1 MPAATDV
8 DPAGHDPG
16 PVEIKQAAPL
26 AVNVHGLQKSYSG
39 VQAVRGID
47 LAIRPGEVFALLGPN
62 GAGKTTTVE
71 ILEGYR
77 TCDRGE
83 ISVLGID
90 PGRHRARLKSRIGI
104 VLQSTGIDRYLTVR
118 ETIAMYATFYPR
130 PRPVDEVIHLVGL
143 EDKRNA
149 RVLKLSGGQQRRLDV
164 GIALIG
170 NPELLFL
177 DEPTTGFDPSAR
189 REAWEVI
196 KNLATLG
203 MTVLLTTHYMDEA
216 QFLADRVAVI
226 AAGRIV
232 AEGTPA
238 TLGDRQ
244 LAKARIRY
252 RPPVG
257 ATPPA
262 GLSAPSGPDGYTEIT
277 PDDLVPALHQ
287 LTGWAIDHRARLDG
301 LQVMRPSL
309 EDIYLSLTGPP
320 AEGGSIQP
328 GLAGKQTGRT

>member
-1 MPAATDV
+1 MRARSRWMFMAWRSRIR
-8 DPAGHDPG
+8 AGQLSAG
-16 PVEIKQAAPL
+16 
-26 AVNVHGLQKSYSG
+26 STWRSG
-39 VQAVRGID
+39 A
-47 LAIRPGEVFALLGPN
+47 GEVFALLGPN

-77 TCDRGE
+77 ARDRGE
-83 ISVLGID
+83 VSVLGVD

-104 VLQSTGIDRYLTVR
+104 VLQSTGMDRYLTVR

-143 EDKRNA
+143 GEKRNA

-164 GIALIG
+164 GIALVG

-232 AEGTPA
+232 AEGTPD
-238 TLGDRQ
+238 TLGDRE

-252 RPPVG
+252 RPPAG
-257 ATPPA
+257 ATPPD
-262 GLSAPSGPDGYTEIT
+262 GLAAPPGPDGYAEVT
-277 PDDLVPALHQ
+277 PDDLEQALHE
-287 LTGWAIDHRARLDG
+287 LTGWAIDHGTRLDG
-301 LQVMRPSL
+301 LQVTRPSL

-320 AEGGSIQP
+320 SGGSSQP
-328 GLAGKQTGRT
+328 APPGKQTGRTA

>member
-1 MPAATDV
+1 MASPEVRSGASLPGPAE
-8 DPAGHDPG
+8 AGHAG
-16 PVEIKQAAPL
+16 TL
-26 AVNVHGLQKSYSG
+26 AVSVRGLEKSYSG
-39 VQAVRGID
+39 MQAVRGVD
-47 LAIRPGEVFALLGPN
+47 LAIRAGEVFALLGPN

-77 TCDRGE
+77 TRDRGE
-83 ISVLGID
+83 VSVLGVD

-104 VLQSTGIDRYLTVR
+104 VLQSTGIDRYLPVR

-143 EDKRNA
+143 QEKRNV

-164 GIALIG
+164 AVALVG

-189 REAWEVI
+189 HEAWEVI
-196 KNLATLG
+196 KNMATLG

-238 TLGDRQ
+238 TLGDRE
-244 LAKARIRY
+244 LATARIRY
-252 RPPVG
+252 RPPAG
-257 ATPPA
+257 ATVPDRLFAPP
-262 GLSAPSGPDGYTEIT
+262 GPDGYTEIT
-277 PDDLVPALHQ
+277 PDDVVQALHQ

-301 LQVMRPSL
+301 LQVIRPSL
-309 EDIYLSLTGPP
+309 EDIYLSLTGPSPGPGRQP
-320 AEGGSIQP
+320 AS
-328 GLAGKQTGRT
+328 AGKQTGRTA